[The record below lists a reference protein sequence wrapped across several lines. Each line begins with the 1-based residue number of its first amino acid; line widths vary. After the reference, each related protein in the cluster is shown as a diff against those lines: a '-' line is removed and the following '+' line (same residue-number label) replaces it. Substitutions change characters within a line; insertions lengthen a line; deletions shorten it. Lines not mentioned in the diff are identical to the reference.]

1 MNFFNARLGEIL
13 IKAGVITQAQ
23 LSDVLEQQKQTKQR
37 LGTQLINSG
46 YISEQQ
52 LCGALRDQLHL
63 KYVDLKTI
71 EISAEAASLI
81 PEAMARAA
89 NMLPFEKNGSSLK
102 LAVSDPLDYNSVHDI
117 EIHTGCNA
125 DIYIC
130 EKSVIAGKI
139 HEMFTT
145 QKVFDA
151 ARALAES
158 NLDASPAAALTS
170 DSDEDQ
176 PIIRFVNN
184 MFEQAVLMKASDIH
198 IEPSPRNMRVR
209 FRVDGKLLDY
219 IITGSEIFPS
229 VCSRIKFIGG
239 MSIAEKRIPQDGRAT
254 YNSGGHNIDLRLST
268 LPGIFGEKI
277 VIRITASLT
286 FTLKSENL
294 GFTSHNLKLFK
305 KFIKKPYGILLV
317 TGPTGS
323 GKSTTLY
330 TALSEIQRSDINI
343 VTVENPV
350 EMLVPGVTQVN
361 INPAQGLTF
370 PAVLRSVLR
379 QDPDVVMIGEIR
391 DGETAEI
398 ATSMSITGHLVFS
411 TLHTYDAP
419 SAVVRLIDMGIQPF
433 MVASSVIGVISQRLV
448 RLLCPQC
455 RVQREPTEAER
466 EMLGMKPEDTNKIYD
481 AAGCPHCTGTGYIG
495 RKAVAEIMPITSAIR
510 SSINK
515 SQSSDELRELAI
527 NEGMRPIQD
536 DVRRLVLLGE
546 TSIDE
551 ASQAVDLTM

>member
-1 MNFFNARLGEIL
+1 MNFFNAKLGEVL
-13 IKAGVITQAQ
+13 INAGVITQDQ
-23 LSDVLEQQKQTKQR
+23 LADVLVQQKETKQR
-37 LGTQLINSG
+37 LGTQLITSG
-46 YISEQQ
+46 YITEQQ

-63 KYVDLKTI
+63 KYVDLTRV
-71 EISAEAASLI
+71 EVDPAAAALIS
-81 PEAMARAA
+81 EAMARAS
-89 NMLPFEKNGSSLK
+89 NMLPFEKHGNTLK
-102 LAVSDPLDYNSVHDI
+102 LAVSDPLDYSSVHDI
-117 EIHTGCNA
+117 EINTGCTA
-125 DIYIC
+125 DIFIC
-130 EKSVIAGKI
+130 EKSLIASKI

-151 ARALAES
+151 ARALSES
-158 NLDASPAAALTS
+158 NIDAAPSVTLS
-170 DSDEDQ
+170 SESDEEQ

-219 IITGSEIFPS
+219 IVTGSEIFPS

-239 MSIAEKRIPQDGRAT
+239 MSIAEKRVPQDGRAT
-254 YNSGGHNIDLRLST
+254 YNSGGHNIDLRVST

-277 VIRITASLT
+277 VVRITASLT

-294 GFTSHNLKLFK
+294 GFTKHNLAIFK
-305 KFIKKPYGILLV
+305 KFLKKPYGIVLV

-391 DGETAEI
+391 DAETAEI

-419 SAVVRLIDMGIQPF
+419 SAVVRLVDMDIQPF

-455 RVQREPTEAER
+455 RAEREPTELER
-466 EMLGMKPEDTNKIYD
+466 EMLCMKDTDTSKIYD
-481 AAGCPHCTGTGYIG
+481 GVGCPHCTGTGFIG
-495 RKAVAEIMPITSAIR
+495 RRAVAEIMPVTSEIR
-510 SSINK
+510 ASINK
-515 SQSSDELRELAI
+515 SQSSDELRALAI
-527 NEGMRPIQD
+527 KEGMRPIQD
-536 DVRRLVLLGE
+536 DMRSLVLSGE
-546 TSIDE
+546 TSFDE